1 MAEILQL
8 FTIERRLYPP
18 DAIPWAFLLTESNL
32 QRLRER
38 YKLKTLGQEVGPA
51 GAIAGL
57 TGTGGEFSAASG
69 LQVIE
74 QLILQPTV
82 IHVQISGGSDIADEF
97 VTHLVQ
103 VLCEIGNN
111 NNILQVQET
120 TRTYQTVAIAK
131 LRLPSECLFSEKIRE
146 FLTEVVRPK
155 VVLPGG
161 QPDIVLERL
170 SWAVR
175 YKMDTTD
182 FMYIP
187 KALTIEPRQGS
198 KPGDMIYYTVS
209 PTQSRIHL
217 ELLETLESKFRE

>member
-8 FTIERRLYPP
+8 FTIQRRLYPP
-18 DAIPWAFLLTESNL
+18 DAIPWAFLLAESNL

-38 YKLKTLGQEVGPA
+38 YKLKALGQEVGPA

-69 LQVIE
+69 SQIIE

-82 IHVQISGGSDIADEF
+82 IHFQISGGSEVADEF
-97 VTHLVQ
+97 ANHLIQ
-103 VLCEIGNN
+103 VLSEIGNN
-111 NNILQVQET
+111 KNILQMPET

-131 LRLPSECLFSEKIRE
+131 LRLPSERLFSEKLRE

-161 QPDIVLERL
+161 HPEILLERL
-170 SWAVR
+170 SWTVR

-182 FMYIP
+182 FMYLP
-187 KALTIEPRQGS
+187 KAITIEPRQGS

-217 ELLETLESKFRE
+217 ELLETLESKLLE

>member
-8 FTIERRLYPP
+8 FTIQRRLYSP
-18 DAIPWAFLLTESNL
+18 DAIPWAVLLAESNL

-57 TGTGGEFSAASG
+57 TGTGGEFSASSG
-69 LQVIE
+69 LQAIE
-74 QLILQPTV
+74 QLILQPAV
-82 IHVQISGGSDIADEF
+82 IHVQISGDSDVADEF
-97 VTHLVQ
+97 VNHLIQ
-103 VLCEIGNN
+103 LLCEIGNN
-111 NNILQVQET
+111 KNILQTQET

-131 LRLPSECLFSEKIRE
+131 LRIPFHRLFSEQLRE

-155 VVLPGG
+155 VVLPAGD
-161 QPDIVLERL
+161 PEILLERL

-182 FMYIP
+182 FMYLP
-187 KALTIEPRQGS
+187 KAITIEPRQGS

-217 ELLETLESKFRE
+217 ELLETLESKLRE